1 MKYTIKTART
11 KQSNDRLFGLISTV
25 NEALLVLTKEQ
36 IMTKKVKNND
46 AQIKAFISHKANID
60 AMLERLQKTSAD
72 HFGKSPEAIQWGDV
86 ALLSDIANELQ
97 DVTWRVFQEGEYA

>member
-1 MKYTIKTART
+1 
-11 KQSNDRLFGLISTV
+11 
-25 NEALLVLTKEQ
+25 
-36 IMTKKVKNND
+36 MTKRLKNND
-46 AQIKAFISHKANID
+46 AQIKAFIGHKANID

-97 DVTWRVFQEGEYA
+97 DVTWRIFQEGEYA